1 MPITSLPT
9 EIVLLVAE
17 NLGTLANI
25 NALLR
30 TNRRMHDILHRRIF
44 RLALSRT
51 ATGACASIELLQSP
65 ITLLQWIILNGL
77 ERPLRR
83 AIHELHAGLPPW
95 AMGHLLE
102 YALNNRREWLLP
114 VLLEH
119 QHQHPCAQAAQA
131 AQAQTADAGAGRA
144 AKCPPLSLAL
154 RRACGGLITP
164 VDADFEPPHRA
175 RALAPLAIGTAAVV
189 RLLLAHGADAE
200 AREDGLTPLHYAA
213 WTGMTDVVRV
223 LLAHGV
229 HVDAPLDAAQGG
241 HTALHIAAGNGFCA
255 IAADLV
261 AHGADPRR
269 RSTHGTA
276 LECFLRFRIAA
287 APHAPP
293 TAADVQL
300 AALLNPRPPAL
311 CPPPPVVSG
320 AGNKDEPGPPRA
332 LPQER

>member
-1 MPITSLPT
+1 MPIASLPT
-9 EIVLLVAE
+9 EIILLVAE

-30 TNRRMHDILHRRIF
+30 TNRRMHGILHRRIF

-51 ATGACASIELLQSP
+51 ATGACANIELLQSP

-83 AIHELHAGLPPW
+83 AIHELHAGLPAW

-119 QHQHPCAQAAQA
+119 QHRHPRVAAA
-131 AQAQTADAGAGRA
+131 ADAGAGPA

-154 RRACGGLITP
+154 KRACGVLITP

-175 RALAPLAIGTAAVV
+175 RALAPLAIDTAAVV

-213 WTGMTDVVRV
+213 WTGMADVVRV

-229 HVDAPLDAAQGG
+229 RVDAALGAAQGG
-241 HTALHIAAGNGFCA
+241 YTALHIAAGNGFRA

-269 RSTHGTA
+269 RSTDGTA
-276 LECFLRFRIAA
+276 LECFLRYRIAA
-287 APHAPP
+287 APHAAPA
-293 TAADVQL
+293 AADVQL
-300 AALLNPRPPAL
+300 VALLSPRPPAI
-311 CPPPPVVSG
+311 CAATSPPASR
-320 AGNKDEPGPPRA
+320 AGDKDEPGLSRA